1 MNIEHI
7 ALYVKDLEKSRV
19 FFETYF
25 NAKSNNIYH
34 NTTTG
39 FKSYFLTFETGS
51 RLEIMTVADLD
62 EKSEN
67 NKRTGFIHLAFSVGS
82 EEKVRSLT
90 ERLRNDGYTIT
101 SECRTTGDGYFESC
115 ISDGEGNLIE
125 ITV

>member
-1 MNIEHI
+1 MTIEHI
-7 ALYVKDLEKSRV
+7 ALYVKDLEKSKA

-25 NAKSNNIYH
+25 NAKSNDMYH

-39 FKSYFLTFETGS
+39 FKSYFLHFETGS
-51 RLEIMTVADLD
+51 RLELMNLPVLE

-67 NKRTGFIHLAFSVGS
+67 NKRYGFIHLAFSVGS
-82 EEKVRSLT
+82 EERVRELT
-90 ERLRNDGYTIT
+90 ERLRSDGYTIT

-115 ISDGEGNLIE
+115 IADGEGNLIE